1 MAIKKT
7 HLKNKYSKG
16 LSDLNNQFCYFLFST
31 EEINRKL
38 ADFNLEAIDLY
49 TKDLFSGNSESPR
62 INVKVK
68 DLPLFKKNNEKL
80 TFGSYFSTSYE
91 LFAYYLDDLLSY
103 LKEID
108 ESFVRCKDNKVEV
121 EFIKSVN
128 EYINSVGICI
138 EEEILLT
145 IKYLRLRR
153 NHFIHLNE
161 GLSSE
166 LSNLITNSGE
176 DLNTYWKESI
186 STLDFSNINIRNY
199 SKQNT
204 IDLLKLLKILLEI
217 IDDFIS
223 SNLNEELVLK
233 NFISKQSKIPNVLE
247 KENYIRKIR
256 TQFNHEFNGDKT
268 ITEISNFIFK

>member
-1 MAIKKT
+1 MSIKKK
-7 HLKNKYSKG
+7 HLKSKYSKG
-16 LSDLNNQFCYFLFST
+16 LSDLNDQLCYFLFST

-49 TKDLFSGNSESPR
+49 TKDLFSQNSESPR

-68 DLPLFKKNNEKL
+68 DLPLFKKTNEKL

-108 ESFVRCKDNKVEV
+108 ESFIICKNNRIEV
-121 EFIKSVN
+121 EFIESIN
-128 EYINSVGICI
+128 DYINSNSIR
-138 EEEILLT
+138 EEILLT

-161 GLSSE
+161 GLSGE
-166 LSNLITNSGE
+166 LSKLITDSGE
-176 DLNTYWKESI
+176 NLNAYWKESI
-186 STLDFSNINIRNY
+186 STLDFADIDILNY

-204 IDLLKLLKILLEI
+204 IDLLKLLKILLDI

-223 SNLNEELVLK
+223 SNLNEELVLN
-233 NFISKQSKIPNVLE
+233 NFISKQPKMPNVLE
-247 KENYIRKIR
+247 KDNYIRKIR
-256 TQFNHEFNGDKT
+256 THFNQQFNGDKT
-268 ITEISNFIFK
+268 ISEITNFIFN